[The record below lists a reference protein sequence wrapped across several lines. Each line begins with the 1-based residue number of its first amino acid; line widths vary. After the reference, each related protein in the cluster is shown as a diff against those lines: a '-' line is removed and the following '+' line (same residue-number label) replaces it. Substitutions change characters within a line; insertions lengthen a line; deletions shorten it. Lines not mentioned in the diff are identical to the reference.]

1 MTQPQQETRLI
12 HCYDMVSFVAEI
24 EKAVKQGFSL
34 DFKKN
39 EHYPVQI
46 GYQFVCTMVKEEQV
60 QGSVLQEPL
69 VVNTPVQEPVTPVE
83 APETTEGTQS
93 TPEVVQA
100 VVEAPKKAAGRP
112 AKGK

>member
-46 GYQFVCTMVKEEQV
+46 GYQFVCTMVKEQV
-60 QGSVLQEPL
+60 QEIVAQEPDP
-69 VVNTPVQEPVTPVE
+69 VNTPVQEPTTPVE

-112 AKGK
+112 AKVK

>member
-12 HCYDMVSFVAEI
+12 HCYDMPSFVSEI
-24 EKAVKQGFSL
+24 EKAIKQGFSL

-46 GYQFVCTMVKEEQV
+46 GYQFVTTMIKGEEQ
-60 QGSVLQEPL
+60 SVAKADAP
-69 VVNTPVQEPVTPVE
+69 VNTPVQEPVTPVE

>member
-12 HCYDMVSFVAEI
+12 HCYDMTSFVSEI

-46 GYQFVCTMVKEEQV
+46 GYQFVCTMIKGEEQ
-60 QGSVLQEPL
+60 SVAKVDAP
-69 VVNTPVQEPVTPVE
+69 VNTPVQEPVTPVE

-93 TPEVVQA
+93 TPEVLEA
-100 VVEAPKKAAGRP
+100 VVEAPKKSPGRP

>member
-46 GYQFVCTMVKEEQV
+46 GYQLITTMIKQKHEEVKDVEPSANVIKTPQDAV
-60 QGSVLQEPL
+60 KSVDDDVGSQEPQK
-69 VVNTPVQEPVTPVE
+69 V
-83 APETTEGTQS
+83 AA
-93 TPEVVQA
+93 EV
-100 VVEAPKKAAGRP
+100 PKKAGRP

>member
-12 HCYDMVSFVAEI
+12 HCYDMPSFVSEI

-46 GYQFVCTMVKEEQV
+46 GYQFVTTMIKGEEQ
-60 QGSVLQEPL
+60 SVTKADAP
-69 VVNTPVQEPVTPVE
+69 VNTPVQEPTTPIE
-83 APETTEGTQS
+83 ASEIEKVVQSTTE
-93 TPEVVQA
+93 ELQA
-100 VVEAPKKAAGRP
+100 VVGASKKAAGRP

>member
-1 MTQPQQETRLI
+1 MTQPTQETRLI

-46 GYQFVCTMVKEEQV
+46 GYQFVTTMIKEQV
-60 QGSVLQEPL
+60 QETVLQEPL
-69 VVNTPVQEPVTPVE
+69 VVNTPTQEPTTPVE

>member
-46 GYQFVCTMVKEEQV
+46 GYQFVTTMIKEVIQETV
-60 QGSVLQEPL
+60 TQEPEI
-69 VVNTPVQEPVTPVE
+69 VNTPVQEPTTPVE

-93 TPEVVQA
+93 TPEVLEA

>member
-46 GYQFVCTMVKEEQV
+46 GYQFVTTMIKGEEQ
-60 QGSVLQEPL
+60 SVAKADAP
-69 VVNTPVQEPVTPVE
+69 VNTPVQEPTTPVE

-93 TPEVVQA
+93 TPEVLEA

>member
-46 GYQFVCTMVKEEQV
+46 GYQFVTTMIKGEEQ
-60 QGSVLQEPL
+60 SVAKADAP
-69 VVNTPVQEPVTPVE
+69 VNTSVQEPTTPVE
-83 APETTEGTQS
+83 ASETTEGTQS
-93 TPEVVQA
+93 TPEAVQA